1 MRRLLAL
8 CLSFASLTVSA
19 QTRFLQSADEMRKV
33 TEGIVASVAS
43 QNTSGAWAELRPLSI
58 IEPTDFEV
66 FQAQMNSQQANLLR
80 QLGEPTGYEFVR
92 ADSYGTRLMRYQ
104 YVVFHKKAAMRW
116 NFVLYKAEKGWVISH
131 FAFDSNAYQYFP

>member
-1 MRRLLAL
+1 MHRLLAL
-8 CLSFASLTVSA
+8 CLIFTSLTVSA

-33 TEGIVASVAS
+33 TEGVVANVAS
-43 QNTSGAWAELRPLSI
+43 QNTSGAWAELRPLSV
-58 IEPTDFEV
+58 IEQTDFDV

-80 QLGEPTGYEFVR
+80 QFGEPTGYEFVR
-92 ADSYGTRLMRYQ
+92 ADPYGTRLMRYQ

-131 FAFDSNAYQYFP
+131 FAFDANAIQYFQ